1 MELLVTLSNVNLLNK
16 YTKDNVDGLV
26 FGGPLS
32 LRFNYS
38 LNEIETINEY
48 CLKENLKR
56 YVTIDAFISEY
67 DRVLVND
74 YLEFLKKLDIDGIYF
89 TDLGIINVA
98 AGLDLKNKL
107 IYDPDTLLTNS
118 LDVNFFLRQ
127 GIGTVLAR
135 ELSFDEVKDILEKN
149 PSKCDMQIF
158 GHLKMSYSKR
168 QFMTNYFKHIGK
180 DVDVL
185 NKRSIRLVE
194 ENRNYELPIIEDKY
208 GTRIY
213 SDYVLLMYK
222 EYLQLKPLLKRA
234 IVDDTFIEKNELVL
248 AVLRD
253 YKRVSSMNTEFLEE
267 NITALYNNISFSN
280 GYLSNKTSKVKE
292 ETNED

>member
-1 MELLVTLSNVNLLNK
+1 MELLLTLSNINLLNK
-16 YTKDNVDGLV
+16 YTKDNVDGLA

-38 LNEIETINEY
+38 LKEIETINDY

-56 YVTIDAFISEY
+56 YVVIDAFISEY

-74 YLEFLKKLDIDGIYF
+74 YLEFIKKLDVDGIYF

-98 AGLDLKNKL
+98 GGVDLTNKL

-149 PSKCDMQIF
+149 PAKCDMQVF

-168 QFMTNYFKHIGK
+168 QFMTNYFKYIGK
-180 DVDVL
+180 EVDVL

-194 ENRNYELPIIEDKY
+194 EHRNYKLPIIEDKY

-222 EYLQLKPLLKRA
+222 EYLELRPLLKRA
-234 IVDDTFIEKNELVL
+234 IIDDTFIEKNELTL
-248 AVLRD
+248 AALRD
-253 YKRVSSMNTEFLEE
+253 YKRVSDMNAEFLEE
-267 NITALYNNISFSN
+267 NITALYNNVSFSN

>member
-1 MELLVTLSNVNLLNK
+1 MELLVTLSNINLLNK
-16 YTKDNVDGLV
+16 YTKGNVDGLL

-38 LNEIETINEY
+38 LKEIEMINEY

-74 YLEFLKKLDIDGIYF
+74 YLEFLKKLDVDGIYF

-98 AGLDLKNKL
+98 GGMDLTNKL

-149 PSKCDMQIF
+149 PAKCDMQVF

-168 QFMTNYFKHIGK
+168 QFMTNYFKYIDK
-180 DVDVL
+180 EVDVL

-194 ENRNYELPIIEDKY
+194 ENRNYKLPIIEDKY

-222 EYLQLKPLLKRA
+222 EYLELRPLLKRA
-234 IVDDTFIEKNELVL
+234 IIDDTFIEKNELIL
-248 AVLRD
+248 AALRD
-253 YKRVSSMNTEFLEE
+253 YKRVSNMNAEFLEE
-267 NITALYNNISFSN
+267 NITGLYNNVSFSN

>member
-1 MELLVTLSNVNLLNK
+1 MELLVTLSNINLLNK
-16 YTKDNVDGLV
+16 YTKGNVDGLL

-32 LRFNYS
+32 LRFSYS
-38 LNEIETINEY
+38 LSEIETINDY
-48 CLKENLKR
+48 CLKEGLKR
-56 YVTIDAFISEY
+56 YVVIDAFISEI
-67 DRVLVND
+67 DRVLIND

-89 TDLGIINVA
+89 TDLGVINVA
-98 AGLDLKNKL
+98 SSLGLTNKL

-118 LDVNFFLRQ
+118 LDVNFYLRQ
-127 GIGTVLAR
+127 GIGAVLAR
-135 ELSFDEVKDILEKN
+135 ELSFDEVKQILEKN
-149 PSKCDMQIF
+149 PGKCDMQVF

-168 QFMTNYFKHIGK
+168 QFMTNYFKYIGK
-180 DVDVL
+180 EVDVL

-194 ENRNYELPIIEDKY
+194 ENRNYKLPIIEDKY

-222 EYLQLKPLLKRA
+222 EYLELKPLLKRA
-234 IVDDTFIEKNELVL
+234 IIDDTFIEKNELTL

-253 YKRVSSMNTEFLEE
+253 YKRVSSMNAEFLVE
-267 NITALYNNISFSN
+267 NINALYGNISFSN
-280 GYLSNKTSKVKE
+280 GYLANKTSKVKE

>member
-222 EYLQLKPLLKRA
+222 EYLRLKPLLKRA

>member
-1 MELLVTLSNVNLLNK
+1 MELLVTLSNINLLNK
-16 YTKDNVDGLV
+16 YTKGNVDGLL

-38 LNEIETINEY
+38 LKEIEMINEY
-48 CLKENLKR
+48 CLKESLKR

-74 YLEFLKKLDIDGIYF
+74 YLEFLKKLGVDGIYF

-98 AGLDLKNKL
+98 GGMDLTNKL

-149 PSKCDMQIF
+149 PAKCDMQVF

-168 QFMTNYFKHIGK
+168 QFMTNYFKYIDK
-180 DVDVL
+180 EVDVL

-194 ENRNYELPIIEDKY
+194 EHRNYKLPIIEDKY

-222 EYLQLKPLLKRA
+222 EYLELRPLLKRA
-234 IVDDTFIEKNELVL
+234 IIDDTFIEKNELIL
-248 AVLRD
+248 AALRD
-253 YKRVSSMNTEFLEE
+253 YKRVSNMNAEFLEE
-267 NITALYNNISFSN
+267 NITGLYNNVSFSN

>member
-1 MELLVTLSNVNLLNK
+1 MELLLTLSNIDLLNK
-16 YTKDNVDGLV
+16 YSKDNIDGLL

-38 LNEIETINEY
+38 LKEIEMIDVY
-48 CLKENLKR
+48 CLRNNLKR
-56 YVTIDAFISEY
+56 YVVIDAFISEY

-74 YLEFLKKLDIDGIYF
+74 YLEFLKKLDVDGIYF

-98 AGLDLKNKL
+98 SAIGIRNKL

-118 LDVNFFLRQ
+118 LDVNFYLRQ

-135 ELSFDEVKDILEKN
+135 ELSFDEVKHILEKN
-149 PSKCDMQIF
+149 PGKCDMQIF
-158 GHLKMSYSKR
+158 GHLKLSYSKR
-168 QFMTNYFKHIGK
+168 QFMTNYFKYIGK
-180 DVDVL
+180 EVDVL

-194 ENRNYELPIIEDKY
+194 EHRNYKLPIIEDKY

-222 EYLQLKPLLKRA
+222 EYLELRPLLKRA
-234 IVDDTFIEKNELVL
+234 IIDDTFIEKNELTL
-248 AVLRD
+248 AALRD
-253 YKRVSSMNTEFLEE
+253 YKRVSDMNAEFLEE
-267 NITALYNNISFSN
+267 NITALYNNVSFSN
-280 GYLSNKTSKVKE
+280 GYLSNKTSKVKG

>member
-1 MELLVTLSNVNLLNK
+1 MELLLTLSNIDLLNK
-16 YTKDNVDGLV
+16 YSKDNIDGLL

-38 LNEIETINEY
+38 LKEIEMIDVY
-48 CLKENLKR
+48 CLRNNLKR
-56 YVTIDAFISEY
+56 YVVIDAFISEY

-74 YLEFLKKLDIDGIYF
+74 YLEFLKKLDVDGIYF

-98 AGLDLKNKL
+98 SAIGIRNKL

-118 LDVNFFLRQ
+118 LDVNFYLRQ

-135 ELSFDEVKDILEKN
+135 ELSFDEVKHILEKN
-149 PSKCDMQIF
+149 PGKCDMQIF
-158 GHLKMSYSKR
+158 GHLKLSYSKR

-180 DVDVL
+180 QADVL

-194 ENRNYELPIIEDKY
+194 ENRNYELPIIEDEY

-222 EYLQLKPLLKRA
+222 EYLELKPLLKRA
-234 IVDDTFIEKNELVL
+234 IIDDTFIEKNELVL

-253 YKRVSSMNTEFLEE
+253 YKRVSIMNAEFLDE
-267 NITALYNNISFSN
+267 NITSFYNNISFSN

>member
-1 MELLVTLSNVNLLNK
+1 MELLVTLSNINLLNK
-16 YTKDNVDGLV
+16 YTKGNVDGLL

-38 LNEIETINEY
+38 LKEIEMINEY

-74 YLEFLKKLDIDGIYF
+74 YLEFLKKLGVDGIYF

-98 AGLDLKNKL
+98 GGMDLTNKL

-149 PSKCDMQIF
+149 PAKCDMQVF

-168 QFMTNYFKHIGK
+168 QFMTNYFKYIDK
-180 DVDVL
+180 EVDVL

-194 ENRNYELPIIEDKY
+194 EHRNYKLPIIEDKY

-222 EYLQLKPLLKRA
+222 EYLELRPLLKRA
-234 IVDDTFIEKNELVL
+234 IIDDTFIEKNELIL
-248 AVLRD
+248 AALRD
-253 YKRVSSMNTEFLEE
+253 YKRVSNMNAEFLEE
-267 NITALYNNISFSN
+267 NITGLYNNVSFSN

>member
-1 MELLVTLSNVNLLNK
+1 MELLLTLSNINLLNK
-16 YTKDNVDGLV
+16 YTKDNVDGLA

-38 LNEIETINEY
+38 LKEIETINDY

-56 YVTIDAFISEY
+56 YVVIDAFISEY

-74 YLEFLKKLDIDGIYF
+74 YLEFIKKLDVDGIYF

-98 AGLDLKNKL
+98 RGIDLTNKL
-107 IYDPDTLLTNS
+107 IFDPDTLLTNS
-118 LDVNFFLRQ
+118 FDVNFFLRQ

-149 PSKCDMQIF
+149 PGSCDMQIF

-168 QFMTNYFKHIGK
+168 QFMTNYFKYIGK

-194 ENRNYELPIIEDKY
+194 ENRKYKLPIIEDKY

-234 IVDDTFIEKNELVL
+234 IIDDTFIEKNELVL

-253 YKRVSSMNTEFLEE
+253 YKRVSLMNAEFLEE
-267 NITALYNNISFSN
+267 NITSLYNDISFSN
-280 GYLSNKTSKVKE
+280 GYLSNKTSKVKG

>member
-1 MELLVTLSNVNLLNK
+1 MELLLTLSNINLLNK
-16 YTKDNVDGLV
+16 YTKDNVDGLA

-38 LNEIETINEY
+38 LKEIETINDY

-56 YVTIDAFISEY
+56 YVVIDAFISEY

-74 YLEFLKKLDIDGIYF
+74 YLEFIKKLDVDGIYF

-98 AGLDLKNKL
+98 GGVDLTNKL

-149 PSKCDMQIF
+149 PAKCDMQVF

-168 QFMTNYFKHIGK
+168 QFMTNYFKYIGK
-180 DVDVL
+180 EVDIL

-194 ENRNYELPIIEDKY
+194 EHRNYKLPIIEDKY

-222 EYLQLKPLLKRA
+222 EYLELRPLLKRA
-234 IVDDTFIEKNELVL
+234 IIDDTFIEKNELTL
-248 AVLRD
+248 AALRD
-253 YKRVSSMNTEFLEE
+253 YKRVSDMNAEFLEE
-267 NITALYNNISFSN
+267 NITALYNNVSFSN
-280 GYLSNKTSKVKE
+280 GYLSNKTSKVKG

>member
-1 MELLVTLSNVNLLNK
+1 MELLVTLSNINLLNK
-16 YTKDNVDGLV
+16 YTKGNVDGLL

-38 LNEIETINEY
+38 LKEIEMINEY

-56 YVTIDAFISEY
+56 YVTIDAFINEY

-74 YLEFLKKLDIDGIYF
+74 YLEFLKKLDVDGIYF

-98 AGLDLKNKL
+98 GGMDLTNKL

-149 PSKCDMQIF
+149 PAKCDMQVF

-168 QFMTNYFKHIGK
+168 QFMTNYFKYIGK
-180 DVDVL
+180 EVDVL

-194 ENRNYELPIIEDKY
+194 EHRNYKLPIIEDKY

-222 EYLQLKPLLKRA
+222 EYLELRPLLKRA
-234 IVDDTFIEKNELVL
+234 IIDDTFIEKNELIL
-248 AVLRD
+248 AALRD
-253 YKRVSSMNTEFLEE
+253 YKRVSDMNAEFLEE
-267 NITALYNNISFSN
+267 NITGLYNNVSFSN

>member
-1 MELLVTLSNVNLLNK
+1 MELLLTLSNIDLLNK
-16 YTKDNVDGLV
+16 YSKDNIDGLL

-38 LNEIETINEY
+38 LKEIEMIDVY
-48 CLKENLKR
+48 CLRNNLKR
-56 YVTIDAFISEY
+56 YVVIDAFISEY

-74 YLEFLKKLDIDGIYF
+74 YLEFLKKLDVDGIYF
-89 TDLGIINVA
+89 TDLGIISVA
-98 AGLDLKNKL
+98 GAIGIRNKL

-118 LDVNFFLRQ
+118 LDVNFYLRQ

-135 ELSFDEVKDILEKN
+135 ELSFDEVKHILEKN
-149 PSKCDMQIF
+149 PGKCDMQIF
-158 GHLKMSYSKR
+158 GHLKLSYSKR

-180 DVDVL
+180 QADVL

-194 ENRNYELPIIEDKY
+194 ENRNYELPIIEDEY

-222 EYLQLKPLLKRA
+222 EYLELKPLLKRA
-234 IVDDTFIEKNELVL
+234 IIDDTFIEKNELVL

-253 YKRVSSMNTEFLEE
+253 YKRVSIMNAEFLDE
-267 NITALYNNISFSN
+267 NITSFYNNISFSN

>member
-1 MELLVTLSNVNLLNK
+1 MELLVTLSNINLLNK
-16 YTKDNVDGLV
+16 YTKGNVDGLL

-38 LNEIETINEY
+38 LKEIEMINEY
-48 CLKENLKR
+48 CLKESLKR

-74 YLEFLKKLDIDGIYF
+74 YLEFLKKLDVDGIYF

-98 AGLDLKNKL
+98 GGVDLTNKL

-149 PSKCDMQIF
+149 PAKCDMQVF

-168 QFMTNYFKHIGK
+168 QFMTNYFKYIGK
-180 DVDVL
+180 EVDIL

-194 ENRNYELPIIEDKY
+194 EHRNYKLPIIEDKY

-222 EYLQLKPLLKRA
+222 EYLELRPLLKRA
-234 IVDDTFIEKNELVL
+234 IIDDTFIEKNELTL
-248 AVLRD
+248 AALRD
-253 YKRVSSMNTEFLEE
+253 YKRVSDMNAEFLEE
-267 NITALYNNISFSN
+267 NITALYNNVSFSN

>member
-1 MELLVTLSNVNLLNK
+1 MELLLTLSNIDLLNK
-16 YTKDNVDGLV
+16 YSKDNIDGLL

-38 LNEIETINEY
+38 LKEIEMIDVY
-48 CLKENLKR
+48 CLRNNLKR
-56 YVTIDAFISEY
+56 YVVIDAFISEY

-74 YLEFLKKLDIDGIYF
+74 YLEFLKKLDVDGIYF
-89 TDLGIINVA
+89 TDLGIISVA
-98 AGLDLKNKL
+98 GAIGIRNKL

-118 LDVNFFLRQ
+118 LDVNFYLRQ

-135 ELSFDEVKDILEKN
+135 ELSFDEVKHILEKN
-149 PSKCDMQIF
+149 PGKCDMQIF
-158 GHLKMSYSKR
+158 GHLKLSYSKR
-168 QFMTNYFKHIGK
+168 QFMTNYFKYIGK
-180 DVDVL
+180 EVDVL

-194 ENRNYELPIIEDKY
+194 EHRNYKLPIIEDKY

-222 EYLQLKPLLKRA
+222 EYLELRPLLKRA
-234 IVDDTFIEKNELVL
+234 IIDDTFIEKNELTL
-248 AVLRD
+248 AALRD
-253 YKRVSSMNTEFLEE
+253 YKRVSDMNAEFLEE
-267 NITALYNNISFSN
+267 NITALYNNVSFSN
-280 GYLSNKTSKVKE
+280 GYLSNKTSKVKG

>member
-1 MELLVTLSNVNLLNK
+1 MELLVTLSNINLLNK
-16 YTKDNVDGLV
+16 YTKGNVDGLV

-38 LNEIETINEY
+38 LKEIENINEY

-56 YVTIDAFISEY
+56 YVTIDTFISEY

-98 AGLDLKNKL
+98 AGLDFTNKL

-234 IVDDTFIEKNELVL
+234 IVDDAFIEKNELVL

-253 YKRVSSMNTEFLEE
+253 YKRVSSTNAEFLEE

>member
-1 MELLVTLSNVNLLNK
+1 MELLVTLSNINLLNK
-16 YTKDNVDGLV
+16 YTKGNVDGLL

-38 LNEIETINEY
+38 LKEIEMINEY
-48 CLKENLKR
+48 CLKESLKR

-74 YLEFLKKLDIDGIYF
+74 YLEFLKKLDVDGIYF

-98 AGLDLKNKL
+98 GGMDLTNKL

-149 PSKCDMQIF
+149 PAKCDMQVF

-168 QFMTNYFKHIGK
+168 QFMTNYFKYIGK
-180 DVDVL
+180 EVDVL

-194 ENRNYELPIIEDKY
+194 ENRNYKLPIIEDKY

-222 EYLQLKPLLKRA
+222 EYLELRPLLKRA
-234 IVDDTFIEKNELVL
+234 IIDDTFIEKNELIL
-248 AVLRD
+248 AALRD
-253 YKRVSSMNTEFLEE
+253 YKRVSNMNAEFLEE
-267 NITALYNNISFSN
+267 NITGLYNNVSFSN

>member
-1 MELLVTLSNVNLLNK
+1 MELLVTLSNINLLNK
-16 YTKDNVDGLV
+16 YTKGNVDGLL

-38 LNEIETINEY
+38 LKEIEMINEY

-74 YLEFLKKLDIDGIYF
+74 YLEFLKKLGVDGIYF

-98 AGLDLKNKL
+98 GGMDLTNKL

-149 PSKCDMQIF
+149 PAKCDMQVF

-168 QFMTNYFKHIGK
+168 QFMTNYFKYIGK
-180 DVDVL
+180 EVDVL

-194 ENRNYELPIIEDKY
+194 ENRNYKLPIIEDKY

-222 EYLQLKPLLKRA
+222 EYLELRPLLKRA
-234 IVDDTFIEKNELVL
+234 IIDDTFIEKNELIL
-248 AVLRD
+248 AALRD
-253 YKRVSSMNTEFLEE
+253 YKRVSDMNAEFLEE
-267 NITALYNNISFSN
+267 NITGLYNNVSFSN

>member
-1 MELLVTLSNVNLLNK
+1 MELLVTLSNINLLNK
-16 YTKDNVDGLV
+16 YTKGNVDGLL

-38 LNEIETINEY
+38 LKEIEMINEY
-48 CLKENLKR
+48 CLKESLKR

-74 YLEFLKKLDIDGIYF
+74 YLEFLKKLDVDGIYF

-98 AGLDLKNKL
+98 GGVDLTNKL

-149 PSKCDMQIF
+149 PAKCDMQVF

-168 QFMTNYFKHIGK
+168 QFMTNYFKYIGK
-180 DVDVL
+180 EVDVL

-194 ENRNYELPIIEDKY
+194 EHRNYKLPIIEDKY

-222 EYLQLKPLLKRA
+222 EYLELRPLLKRA
-234 IVDDTFIEKNELVL
+234 IIDDTFIEKNELTL
-248 AVLRD
+248 AALRD
-253 YKRVSSMNTEFLEE
+253 YKRVSDMNAEFLEE
-267 NITALYNNISFSN
+267 NITALYNNVSFSN

>member
-1 MELLVTLSNVNLLNK
+1 MELLVTLSNINLLNK
-16 YTKDNVDGLV
+16 YTKGNVDGLL

-38 LNEIETINEY
+38 LKEIEMINEY

-74 YLEFLKKLDIDGIYF
+74 YLEFLKKLDVDGIYF

-98 AGLDLKNKL
+98 GGMDLTNKL

-149 PSKCDMQIF
+149 PAKCDMQVF

-168 QFMTNYFKHIGK
+168 QFMTNYFKYIDK
-180 DVDVL
+180 EVDVL

-194 ENRNYELPIIEDKY
+194 EHRNYKLPIIEDKY

-222 EYLQLKPLLKRA
+222 EYLELRPLLKRA
-234 IVDDTFIEKNELVL
+234 IIDDTFIEKNELIL
-248 AVLRD
+248 AALRD
-253 YKRVSSMNTEFLEE
+253 YKRVSDMNAEFLEE
-267 NITALYNNISFSN
+267 NITGLYNNVSFSN

>member
-1 MELLVTLSNVNLLNK
+1 MELLVTLSNINLLNK
-16 YTKDNVDGLV
+16 YTKGNVDGLL

-32 LRFNYS
+32 LRFSYS
-38 LNEIETINEY
+38 LSEIETINDY
-48 CLKENLKR
+48 CLKEGLKR
-56 YVTIDAFISEY
+56 YVVIDAFISEI
-67 DRVLVND
+67 DRVLIND

-89 TDLGIINVA
+89 TDLGIIKVA
-98 AGLDLKNKL
+98 SSVGLANKL

-118 LDVNFFLRQ
+118 LDVNFYLRQ
-127 GIGTVLAR
+127 GIGAVLAR
-135 ELSFDEVKDILEKN
+135 ELSFDEVKQILEKN
-149 PSKCDMQIF
+149 PGKCDMQVF

-168 QFMTNYFKHIGK
+168 QFMTNYFKYIGK
-180 DVDVL
+180 EVDVL

-222 EYLQLKPLLKRA
+222 EYLELKPLLKRA
-234 IVDDTFIEKNELVL
+234 IIDDTFIEKNELTL

-253 YKRVSSMNTEFLEE
+253 YKRVSLMNAEFLVE
-267 NITALYNNISFSN
+267 NINALYGNISFSN
-280 GYLSNKTSKVKE
+280 GYLANKTSKVKE